1 MYITPENIQ
10 QFILDKTQLSIQD
23 AEILTDEKPA
33 LEKMYADAAAVW
45 RRTQIE
51 IWLKNIMQTDID
63 LMK

>member
-1 MYITPENIQ
+1 MIITIGWLA
-10 QFILDKTQLSIQD
+10 LDIQD

-63 LMK
+63 LMM

>member
-1 MYITPENIQ
+1 M
-10 QFILDKTQLSIQD
+10 QD